1 MATVTINNYEQRQVE
16 QRMLV
21 NQLVDNGLL
30 GSARKIGARFMAG
43 AKGMKA
49 SAGVGKKALGS
60 KSYGAGRS
68 VRKAGV
74 MGKRMGQ
81 QVARSPGKSA
91 IAAGAGGVAAG
102 GMAGFQTGR
111 SAKSRNKKLKQYV

>member
-1 MATVTINNYEQRQVE
+1 MTTVTINNNEQRQVE

-49 SAGVGKKALGS
+49 SAGVGKKALAS

-68 VRKAGV
+68 VRKAGM

-81 QVARSPGKSA
+81 QANRSVGAFTSKHPTATAA
-91 IAAGAGGVAAG
+91 IAGGGAATAGLAYG
-102 GMAGFQTGR
+102 TR
-111 SAKSRNKKLKQYV
+111 RKSKK